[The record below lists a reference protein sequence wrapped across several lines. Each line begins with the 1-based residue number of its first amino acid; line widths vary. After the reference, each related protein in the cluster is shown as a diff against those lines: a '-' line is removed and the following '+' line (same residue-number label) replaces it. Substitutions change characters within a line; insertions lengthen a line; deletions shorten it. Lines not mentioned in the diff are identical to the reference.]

1 MIKSILR
8 DLIEFVEK
16 NSNSID
22 KWAPII
28 FSILMSFNLIVM
40 LFSIWNTNLYE
51 NLSPTSFLIFLSMQ
65 IYTSLIILISIFYNF
80 KRKNEQSKLNFN
92 IFLIVSFIV
101 IFSIPITYLI
111 LKVGRILSLN
121 ADTKIGTPD
130 GWLGF
135 IGSIIGGIITMIAV
149 VYTIQHERLLDS
161 KRTLP
166 YFNLELD
173 ENNNIHGEVYDLT
186 SIESFGAVPCRITNT
201 SNFNAIDFKI
211 THISFNRIGKMD
223 SFPVIK
229 DIYKEIIDEEFYGNI
244 FYSKETRILYLPI
257 SENLAGTIYYN
268 LLFEFEYFDF
278 LKVKKY
284 KVQSV
289 NLVEVIL
296 KDVKRDELKKYI
308 GKEVSFRLKHD
319 SSTYRYLNL

>member
-8 DLIEFVEK
+8 SFIGIIK
-16 NSNSID
+16 NNIDNID
-22 KWAPII
+22 KWSPIV
-28 FSILMSFNLIVM
+28 FNILMSFNLIAI

-51 NLSPTSFLIFLSMQ
+51 SVDPTGFLVILSMQ
-65 IYTSLIILISIFYNF
+65 IYTSLIIVISIFYNL

-92 IFLIVSFIV
+92 VFLIVSFIV
-101 IFSIPITYLI
+101 IFSIPITYVI

-121 ADTKIGTPD
+121 VDTKIGSPD

-161 KRTLP
+161 KKTLP
-166 YFNLELD
+166 YFNIVLD
-173 ENNNIHGEVYDLT
+173 ENNTIQGDVIDL
-186 SIESFGAVPCRITNT
+186 SNIESFGVVPFRITNS

-211 THISFNRIGKMD
+211 THISFTRIGIMD
-223 SFPVIK
+223 NFPVIK

-257 SENLAGTIYYN
+257 SENLAGPIYYN

-284 KVQSV
+284 KVLSV

-296 KDVKRDELKKYI
+296 KDIRRDELEMFI
-308 GKEVSFRLKHD
+308 GKEVTFSIKQD